1 MNLQFDPQDI
11 ASQELRGFIEN
22 ASSNAVIVDEVSDV
36 EDFFDEFFNLYEADV
51 AGKEIAEVL
60 VSDWKVFTTIS
71 AAKKYLPSLV
81 NAERDTFFRK
91 NKVSLQA
98 RIREG
103 VENWTRFKE
112 KVKWENR
119 FFSGIPNEDLNN
131 WLRKDYLPKGARM
144 FRARI
149 QRSPD
154 QVYSPKDMGSPPRD
168 KATGGRANPH
178 GIPYLYLSENVKT
191 TLYEVRAVYLDRV
204 SIGIFEILENISI
217 VDFTKEVDLFY
228 EFNGADDSASL
239 ADIVKKILTFRAI
252 AEDLS
257 HPMRSTDNSEVEYT
271 PTQVVCEFC
280 KLHGAG
286 GIRFR
291 SSLDKKGVNVVL
303 FNPSKARCNGV
314 IPVEVTQV
322 SLSFEE
328 R

>member
-1 MNLQFDPQDI
+1 MSLLFDPQDI
-11 ASQELRGFIEN
+11 ASQELQGFVEN
-22 ASSNAVIVDEVSDV
+22 ASSDENIID
-36 EDFFDEFFNLYEADV
+36 ETPDIEEFFDEFFNLYEADTT
-51 AGKEIAEVL
+51 GKDIAESL
-60 VSDWKVFTTIS
+60 VYDWKIFTTIS
-71 AAKKYLPSLV
+71 AAKKYLPNLV
-81 NAERDTFFRK
+81 NTERDAFFRK
-91 NKVSLQA
+91 HRVSLRA
-98 RIREG
+98 SIREG
-103 VENWTRFKE
+103 VENWKRFKE

-119 FFSGIPNEDLNN
+119 FFSVIPNKDIDD
-131 WLRKDYLPKGARM
+131 WLRKDCLQKGTRM

-149 QRSPD
+149 QKGSD
-154 QVYSPKDMGSPPRD
+154 QVYPPKEMSSPPRD

-204 SIGIFEILENISI
+204 TIGIFEALEDISI
-217 VDFTKEVDLFY
+217 VDFTKEIDLFY
-228 EFNGADDSASL
+228 EFSGADDSASL
-239 ADIVKKILTFRAI
+239 ADIVKKTLTFRAI

-280 KLHGAG
+280 KLNGAG

-291 SSLDKKGVNVVL
+291 SSLDQEGVNVVL